1 MKITLIDAKGN
12 RRECEIDFNK
22 NKRERQEKE
31 KLRNLNISEIKLPE
45 E

>member
-22 NKRERQEKE
+22 NKKERQEKE
-31 KLRNLNISEIKLPE
+31 KLRNLNISEIKVPE